1 MTPDDIALQ
10 AIYGK
15 GYGRADKS
23 TVADEESARSADDLG
38 RRTVDEDVN
47 VNSGWY
53 QPSRSIFGA
62 VLDQELGVKPGAAGL
77 QPLESDYG
85 DVIADDLP
93 EVEAVPAIDA
103 DIRAYIESNP
113 GAVLTTATL
122 LTGALHMVE
131 EHIGRGDEME
141 LAEAMTRLGY
151 TKAQRRIDGARVWV
165 WVSQTSIDAVTNPTD
180 EE

>member
-1 MTPDDIALQ
+1 MNNDDEAIARLYGHAYGAAHKDQEQ
-10 AIYGK
+10 A
-15 GYGRADKS
+15 A
-23 TVADEESARSADDLG
+23 ESALSAADPA
-38 RRTVDEDVN
+38 RRTTIQDVN
-47 VNSGWY
+47 AYSGWY
-53 QPSRSIFGA
+53 RPSRSIFGA
-62 VLDQELGVKPGAAGL
+62 ELDQELGVKPGAAGL
-77 QPLESDYG
+77 MPLESDYG